1 MLNCSVRRQ
10 IRPIDK
16 KMEYQI
22 QKLTNAADSAA
33 AAQDKVP
40 DAQPVQQQGEEDLL
54 RYRPNPDM
62 MDTKLATDGQVC
74 VFCANLYLYCR
85 L

>member
-1 MLNCSVRRQ
+1 MSNYVPQ

-22 QKLTNAADSAA
+22 QKLTNAADTA

-40 DAQPVQQQGEEDLL
+40 DAEVNGKGEQQVDEDLL
-54 RYRPNPDM
+54 RHRPNPDM
-62 MDTKLATDGQVC
+62 MDPKLAPGGQVC
-74 VFCANLYLYCR
+74 VFFH
-85 L
+85 

>member
-1 MLNCSVRRQ
+1 
-10 IRPIDK
+10 
-16 KMEYQI
+16 MEYQI
-22 QKLTNAADSAA
+22 QKLTNAADSA